1 MSHNSPRQ
9 LPTVFSGWGFSS
21 CLLETLAGAAGCG
34 AWRFRGRAGSWGCQI
49 VGSLWA
55 LLSSSVKGGDE
66 PLLGAWIKWVS
77 PQHSPPHSAGAWER
91 RAGLGITPGQLPKGI
106 QGGGRKERFTFLSPL
121 DCFCSLFL
129 VHSFGKHLRL
139 EPDCCPG
146 PVLGTGP
153 NGGRDSPGPCPEA
166 HEPGGS
172 GGTVRHSSPPRSG
185 AAALPALGLTTVLGL
200 AFGYFP

>member
-1 MSHNSPRQ
+1 MSPFLVLGLSGLARSTAPRTAQ
-9 LPTVFSGWGFSS
+9 VLGKGRQGLV
-21 CLLETLAGAAGCG
+21 LLQGSYRRGSRVGA
-34 AWRFRGRAGSWGCQI
+34 
-49 VGSLWA
+49 
-55 LLSSSVKGGDE
+55 
-66 PLLGAWIKWVS
+66 
-77 PQHSPPHSAGAWER
+77 
-91 RAGLGITPGQLPKGI
+91 
-106 QGGGRKERFTFLSPL
+106 GRKGSPSFLSPL

-200 AFGYFP
+200 AFGYFPWRQEKP